1 MPQSLESVA
10 RITKTAKKAL
20 SKFES
25 VWAFVRPR
33 SLKRIMV
40 LCVDRDDDLGRKAR
54 LQGPIIGREENLKAA
69 TQLGLVDAEDSDV
82 NSILR
87 AVGLADSIAEGARKK
102 KEKVEVEVATLTGDR
117 DVGVESDIKISRQ
130 LDDVVKRI
138 SPDET
143 IFVSDGLGDEQIIP
157 LLKDKVNITAT
168 ERVVVKQSERL
179 EETYLIITRYLSEIA
194 SDPKRARTFLGL
206 PGLALLIFSLASV
219 AQAPLLVGVAAVI
232 FIVGGYLFTIGFGL
246 DRQFSTLLNY
256 LRGVYITVKEAG
268 SQGRLTFYS
277 YMTSILLAIVAA
289 AVIVYRLLNAPT
301 YDSEF
306 FLELY
311 TVHGFPFILSIVV
324 LTILGKMVDDY
335 FEKDV
340 RMWNYMVL
348 GTSLIIFLIVLH
360 RALNFIIS
368 PAEGLTPL
376 VVTALMGVIIC
387 SFFVKMAQIGRRA
400 NWLQAQ

>member
-1 MPQSLESVA
+1 M
-10 RITKTAKKAL
+10 
-20 SKFES
+20 
-25 VWAFVRPR
+25 
-33 SLKRIMV
+33 KRIMV

-87 AVGLADSIAEGARKK
+87 AVGLADSIAEGALKK
-102 KEKVEVEVATLTGDR
+102 KEKLEVEVATLTGDR
-117 DVGVESDIKISRQ
+117 AVGVESDIKISRQ

-194 SDPKRARTFLGL
+194 SDPKRARIFLGL
-206 PGLALLIFSLASV
+206 PGLALVIFSLASV
-219 AQAPLLVGVAAVI
+219 AEARLLGAVAVVVLI
-232 FIVGGYLFTIGFGL
+232 GGYLFAMGFGL
-246 DRQFSTLLNY
+246 DKYFSTFVGCLGGIY
-256 LRGVYITVKEAG
+256 VSVREAG

-289 AVIVYRLLNAPT
+289 AVIVYRILDAEA
-301 YDSEF
+301 YDSQF

-311 TVHGFPFILSIVV
+311 TVHGFPFVLSIVV

-376 VVTALMGVIIC
+376 VITALMGVIIC

>member
-1 MPQSLESVA
+1 
-10 RITKTAKKAL
+10 
-20 SKFES
+20 
-25 VWAFVRPR
+25 
-33 SLKRIMV
+33 
-40 LCVDRDDDLGRKAR
+40 
-54 LQGPIIGREENLKAA
+54 
-69 TQLGLVDAEDSDV
+69 AEDSDV

-289 AVIVYRLLNAPT
+289 AVIVYRVLNAPT

>member
-1 MPQSLESVA
+1 
-10 RITKTAKKAL
+10 
-20 SKFES
+20 
-25 VWAFVRPR
+25 
-33 SLKRIMV
+33 MV

-54 LQGPIIGREENLKAA
+54 LQGPVIGREENLKAA
-69 TQLGLVDAEDSDV
+69 IQLGLVDAEDSDV

-87 AVGLADSIAEGARKK
+87 AVGLADSITESAIKN
-102 KEKVEVEVATLTGDR
+102 KEKVQVEVATLTGDR
-117 DVGVESDIKISRQ
+117 DVGVESDVKISRQ
-130 LDDVVKRI
+130 LDEVVKRI

-143 IFVSDGLGDEQIIP
+143 IFVSDGLEDEQIIP

-206 PGLALLIFSLASV
+206 PGLALVIFSLASV
-219 AQAPLLVGVAAVI
+219 AEAPLLVGLAAVI
-232 FIVGGYLFTIGFGL
+232 FVVGGYLFAIGFGL
-246 DRQFSTLLNY
+246 DKHFSTLLRY
-256 LRGVYITVKEAG
+256 LQGVYATLKETG
-268 SQGRLTFYS
+268 SEGRLTFYS

-289 AVIVYRLLNAPT
+289 AVIIYRVITAPN
-301 YDSEF
+301 YGSEF

-311 TVHGFPFILSIVV
+311 TVHAFPFILSIVV
-324 LTILGKMVDDY
+324 LTILGKMVDNY
-335 FEKDV
+335 FERDA

-348 GTSLIIFLIVLH
+348 GTSLVIFLIVLH

-376 VVTALMGVIIC
+376 VVTALTGVIIC

-400 NWLQAQ
+400 NWLQTQ

>member
-1 MPQSLESVA
+1 MSGRGP
-10 RITKTAKKAL
+10 
-20 SKFES
+20 
-25 VWAFVRPR
+25 
-33 SLKRIMV
+33 LKRIMV

-87 AVGLADSIAEGARKK
+87 AVGLADSIAEGALKK
-102 KEKVEVEVATLTGDR
+102 KEKLEVEVATLTGDR

-157 LLKDKVNITAT
+157 LLKGKVNITAT

-194 SDPKRARTFLGL
+194 SDPKRARIFLGL
-206 PGLALLIFSLASV
+206 PGLALVIFSLASV
-219 AQAPLLVGVAAVI
+219 AEARLLGAVAVVVL
-232 FIVGGYLFTIGFGL
+232 VGGYLFAMGFGL
-246 DRQFSTLLNY
+246 DKYFSTFVGY
-256 LRGVYITVKEAG
+256 LGGIYISVREAG

-289 AVIVYRLLNAPT
+289 AVIVYRILNAEV
-301 YDSEF
+301 YDSQF
-306 FLELY
+306 FLGLY
-311 TVHGFPFILSIVV
+311 TVHGFPFVLSIVV

-335 FEKDV
+335 SEKDV